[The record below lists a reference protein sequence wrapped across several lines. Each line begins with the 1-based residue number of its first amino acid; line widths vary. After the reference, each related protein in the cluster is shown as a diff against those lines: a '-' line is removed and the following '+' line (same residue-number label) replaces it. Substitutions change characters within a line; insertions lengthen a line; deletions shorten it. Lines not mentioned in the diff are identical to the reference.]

1 MTASLALLH
10 LVRATNP
17 PGAFAAFRAAY
28 AGHEAGCAHELV
40 LLLKGFAPEAASA
53 FMAGPAA
60 GMGAQAVV
68 LDDQGQ
74 DLLAYRRA
82 AAALAHEFVCCLNS
96 FARPDAPQ
104 WLGHLARAAALP
116 GVGIAGATGSWESAR
131 LATAAA
137 LAGRAWHQRLPREAL
152 VAACFPG
159 FPNPAIRTNGFVLRR
174 AELLALVPGWI
185 RGKFSHAMVE
195 SGRIGIT
202 HRLRRRGLRAVV
214 VDRNGQVFDVPDWPA
229 SATFRSGAQ
238 AGLMLRDNRTDAW
251 AAADPATQQAQ
262 ARLAWGNA
270 AV

>member
-1 MTASLALLH
+1 MTTSLALLH
-10 LVRATNP
+10 LVRAANP
-17 PGAFAAFRAAY
+17 PEAFAAFRAAH
-28 AGHEAGCAHELV
+28 ARHDPGCAHDLV
-40 LLLKGFAPEAASA
+40 LVLKGFAPEAARV
-53 FMAGPAA
+53 FMAGPAE
-60 GMGAQAVV
+60 GLGAQAIV

-82 AAALAHEFVCCLNS
+82 AATLAHEFVCCLNS
-96 FARPDAPQ
+96 FARPDAPL

-116 GVGIAGATGSWESAR
+116 GVGVAGATGSWESAR

-137 LAGRAWHQRLPREAL
+137 LAGRPWHQRLPRQAL

-174 AELLALVPGWI
+174 ADLLALVPGWI

-214 VDRNGQVFDVPDWPA
+214 VERHGAVFDVPDWPS
-229 SATFRSGAQ
+229 SATFRSGGQ

-251 AAADPATQQAQ
+251 AAADPTTQQTQ
-262 ARLAWGNA
+262 ARLAWGEA
-270 AV
+270 AR